1 MITKKALGIVAL
13 CCFTAIVVEANSWD
27 QYVTI
32 KPVASGSNQPTAVT
46 PPATSQPT
54 SAPSYNR
61 YVTQSQPAPTPAP
74 TQQRVEPPPAPIV
87 QAPAEPVYQPEI
99 VPPYQPPTVASTV
112 PVQQQTREQAEQQL
126 LVQQSQQEDNGEWGE
141 YSGSYSSDFSMGS
154 SDKTYSQWFDND
166 IRPVYY
172 FRGGLIEET
181 QFGSYGVTEIA
192 IADLRARLFKVSD
205 FLPGG
210 SLDAWL
216 FADGMY
222 FIDNPGMSALP
233 DGLLAAGL
241 DIGLWWRFTNG
252 FSWELRGAPG
262 IYSDPTAPEFSCTGT
277 LNLHYTVSESFCFVL
292 GATYRPEWDM
302 EIYPNI
308 GFIWQPSDLLRVHAA
323 LPESRVDLFPRH
335 IFNFFATFAWDNTT
349 YWLDNEESLPGTV
362 TFDAMRASVGATITF
377 FDNLE
382 LSAEIG
388 THLKH
393 ELKGD
398 VKGEDTIDLDKTT
411 FIRATIGNRF

>member
-1 MITKKALGIVAL
+1 MCNKKSILIVL
-13 CCFTAIVVEANSWD
+13 CFCAASLTVNANSWD
-27 QYVTI
+27 QYVTQ
-32 KPVASGSNQPTAVT
+32 KPTTSKVT
-46 PPATSQPT
+46 PSKTITPVVVPAANQE
-54 SAPSYNR
+54 ASYNK
-61 YVTQSQPAPTPAP
+61 YVTRSDASNAVPQNQANNAAVAPAPQQPA
-74 TQQRVEPPPAPIV
+74 
-87 QAPAEPVYQPEI
+87 YQPEI
-99 VPPYQPPTVASTV
+99 VAPYQQSEVAPVV
-112 PVQQQTREQAEQQL
+112 PVYQQTREQAEQAL
-126 LVQQSQQEDNGEWGE
+126 KQQQAQQPANDQWADYNNS
-141 YSGSYSSDFSMGS
+141 YTDSSYSSRN
-154 SDKTYSQWFDND
+154 KTYSQWFDND
-166 IRPVYY
+166 IRPVFY

-181 QFGSYGVTEIA
+181 QFGEYGATEIA
-192 IADLRARLFKVSD
+192 IADLKACLFDVTD
-205 FLPGG
+205 FLPGA

-233 DGLLAAGL
+233 DALLAAGL
-241 DIGLWWRFTNG
+241 DLGLWWRFTNG

-277 LNLHYTVSESFCFVL
+277 LNLHYTFSETLCFVV

-308 GFIWQPSDLLRVHAA
+308 GLIWQPSDLLRVHAA
-323 LPESRVDLFPRH
+323 LPESRIDLFPRH

-349 YWLDNEESLPGTV
+349 YWLDNEDTLPGTV

>member
-1 MITKKALGIVAL
+1 MNARKFLFVTLLTFAVVAS
-13 CCFTAIVVEANSWD
+13 ANANSWD
-27 QYVTI
+27 KYVT
-32 KPVASGSNQPTAVT
+32 KKTSGNNATTANTAKQNVA
-46 PPATSQPT
+46 PT
-54 SAPSYNR
+54 SVSKPKLASK
-61 YVTQSQPAPTPAP
+61 
-74 TQQRVEPPPAPIV
+74 PI
-87 QAPAEPVYQPEI
+87 AERNDKAPVYQPEI
-99 VPPYQPPTVASTV
+99 VAPYQQHNATVS
-112 PVQQQTREQAEQQL
+112 QQTREQAEQQL
-126 LVQQSQQEDNGEWGE
+126 QRQQAQYQQADQWED
-141 YSGSYSSDFSMGS
+141 YSNSYYDNSSVGYN
-154 SDKTYSQWFDND
+154 KTYSQWFDND

-172 FRGGLIEET
+172 FRGGLMEET
-181 QFGSYGVTEIA
+181 QFGNYGVTEIA
-192 IADLRARLFKVSD
+192 IADFKARLFTITD
-205 FLPGG
+205 FLPGA
-210 SLDAWL
+210 SVDAWL

-222 FIDNPGMSALP
+222 FIDNPGISALP
-233 DGLLAAGL
+233 DALLAGGL
-241 DIGLWWRFTNG
+241 DMGLWWRFTNG

-277 LNLHYTVSESFCFVL
+277 LNLHYTFSETLCFVV

-308 GFIWQPSDLLRVHAA
+308 GLIWQPSDLLRVHAA

-335 IFNFFATFAWDNTT
+335 ILNFFATFAWDNTT

-362 TFDAMRASVGATITF
+362 TFDAMRASVGATMTL

-398 VKGEDTIDLDKTT
+398 VKGEDSIDLDKTT
-411 FIRATIGNRF
+411 FIRASIGNRF

>member
-1 MITKKALGIVAL
+1 MKYKKTLL
-13 CCFTAIVVEANSWD
+13 LVVVGSVFCTISEANSWD
-27 QYVTI
+27 KYIIKKPKKENPISSSNVQYPKQTI
-32 KPVASGSNQPTAVT
+32 QEAKEVVEQQS
-46 PPATSQPT
+46 
-54 SAPSYNR
+54 R
-61 YVTQSQPAPTPAP
+61 EMEYV
-74 TQQRVEPPPAPIV
+74 
-87 QAPAEPVYQPEI
+87 PEI
-99 VPPYQPPTVASTV
+99 VSPYEIDTTSISQEQPHQSENWNIDDDFIVGDVST
-112 PVQQQTREQAEQQL
+112 
-126 LVQQSQQEDNGEWGE
+126 SN
-141 YSGSYSSDFSMGS
+141 
-154 SDKTYSQWFDND
+154 DKSYSQWFDND
-166 IRPVYY
+166 IRPIYH

-181 QFGSYGVTEIA
+181 QFGSYGATEIA
-192 IADLRARLFKVSD
+192 VLDFKARLFNVSD

-210 SLDAWL
+210 SVDAWL

-222 FIDNPGMSALP
+222 FIDNPKISALP
-233 DGLLAAGL
+233 DALLAVGL
-241 DIGLWWRFTNG
+241 DVGLWWRFTNG

-277 LNLHYTVSESFCFVL
+277 LNLHYTLSENVCFVL

-308 GFIWQPSDLLRVHAA
+308 GVIWQPGEWLRINAA
-323 LPESRVDLFPRH
+323 LPESRIDLFPRH

-349 YWLDNEESLPGTV
+349 YWLDNDESLPGTV